1 VNDANDLAD
10 SLSPG
15 RKRRMALTEHERQIL
30 IAELAQIATELD
42 TLQERTAEVTAR
54 VARRSSIRLAQ
65 SA

>member
-1 VNDANDLAD
+1 VNSVDDLA
-10 SLSPG
+10 SRSPR

-42 TLQERTAEVTAR
+42 ALQERTAEITAR
-54 VARRSSIRLAQ
+54 VARPTSIRLAK